1 MDTNQERIGDLL
13 NNKSPSGSVQ
23 SDYQPGE
30 RIGDMLAAK
39 PQAQRR
45 TQERDYQAPGGNFDD
60 LIAQEGADAIKPVIQ
75 AIYAQESGS
84 GKNARTSIDG
94 ARGGMQVIPATFA
107 RFARPGEDINNPDD
121 AVRVG
126 IRYAKYLGDKFGNDP
141 AKIAAGYFSGEGNV
155 NSGQGSAWKNDRA
168 DGNGK
173 SVSGYVSDV
182 MKRIG
187 QMPAGEK
194 KDASAPLPDLNNIP
208 KWGEIAGSARFKGLD
223 SAKQAEVKG
232 QYFDEVIAPH
242 AKASGANVDQVR
254 KQFMAQPNAKPGMLD
269 KAWEATKDVAGR
281 LATNPFAS
289 TPSVMEGYKGE
300 SRSLPTDSKAPV
312 RPEVRAQFNAEW
324 DAATPDKRA
333 AMAQREDWIGQLAR
347 ERSGVFDRNDAAVG
361 DSKTARSV
369 DPRVEARRSQLIA
382 AGEDPRFADVAA
394 TQAAKAGVFPGAE
407 VPFMQ
412 KGVTAQNS
420 NFDFDTNKAFNQTN
434 GLNNPLTRGLAKAGI
449 GLTKATVGFDQ
460 FLADMVG
467 ADEAAKAMKGYGDT
481 LRGKESAIGERG
493 SFMERNLEGAINS
506 IGQQLPLR
514 ITGMKLESE
523 AIPLAGIGV
532 TTFGQEYSDGRSKG
546 LSPAQASARAGI
558 FAAFEVIGEKF
569 GLKEQMQGLKA
580 AARRMPTDQIASF
593 FVSALKKELPGEM
606 LTTTGQFATDKFGP
620 GGIALNP
627 NATGG
632 DYLTQMGDTIAQ
644 TIMQSMLMGG
654 GTAGVSKAAQFM
666 QNKGESERLYDIR
679 AENARQSALD
689 AWNTRGFSQP
699 ARQQQ
704 SANVTPDGRIE
715 PSLNG
720 AEPIAPAE
728 PAGAPAVHPL
738 VETAD
743 NIVREAAQVAGIPAD
758 AVMPQQTDGGFSDED
773 VIGFAQSR
781 IQELTQK
788 RDGTVVPV
796 VGETGIVNQDMPGVG
811 LTPDEQRE
819 LDILQRAG
827 TNPQALRSFYKF
839 DQSQIQSDQSQ
850 FATQANQPAPA
861 AGVAEQPA
869 VGQQFPAATDPGL
882 VAAQENQNVQV
893 QGQDQANGPAP
904 STGAV
909 RTDGIASGPA
919 AQQEPAAQAAAAQAD
934 GSNGGRVAGQQDGT
948 VQPQG
953 ALLTDEQAQA
963 INGWLDSIGE
973 TDPAVRQQVMQ
984 QAATNP
990 QAREQF
996 LSQAE
1001 AAAERQAIQSEQ
1013 AAPVE
1018 QQAIPLPEEAAGSSV
1033 NPFEPAK
1040 QPAKTST
1047 PAFTRKEIPAMTNE
1061 ELVEA
1066 QKYYSDRGH
1075 KRAAKIEKEINKRA
1089 KEMSNGTQAEEAKPA
1104 EAGQQAQPVQPAD
1117 VNPNLADEPRH
1128 DQSTQVADEST
1139 PFTKESA
1146 PVVDE
1151 TDAELNDALA
1161 HLGEVLSDVFQPK
1174 AGIVANKYGAGD
1186 LLPALSKVVE
1196 LLVRKGFKSFAE
1208 ATAKAA
1214 GAMRGNEKTAP
1225 FVNSISARQWKAA
1238 YNAVAEFH
1246 EGTDDEAAVSAIS
1259 NDDVLAIVRGKPA
1272 TEKAASAKPYLFT
1285 PEGKFAIAKE
1295 VADFFIGGG
1304 EFKSIVDARKK
1315 ISDLT
1320 GQQINAGTEAAK
1332 QADEAIETAVVLAG
1346 REMVQAGR
1354 KQGRSSAVIFNR
1366 LLSLYN
1372 AQPNLAVRSSTSMRD
1387 QAYSTPVPLAYV
1399 ASELAGITYET
1410 KVLEP
1415 TAGNGMLLVGAA
1427 TGKATANELNPKRA
1441 AMLDAIGFKAKT
1453 DNAATGTLAQAKSQD
1468 AVIANP
1474 PFGVTKDENGN
1485 TIIYDVTPTYGT
1497 REVDHAIVFKS
1508 LETMKD
1514 DGRAVLIVGGVQAE
1528 GDEARREDY
1537 RGKSKRTFYFNLY
1550 DKYNVVDHFSINGD
1564 MYSKQGA
1571 SYPVDVIVIQGRG
1584 KSARD
1589 LPAADL
1595 PKVINSYDE
1604 LKEKLNEAGRVGTA
1618 GNVGTNGTVG
1628 SESASRAG
1636 DGTGMAG
1643 STGQPGNG
1651 TGDQGK
1657 RQSVPVRD
1665 VQRDGSADGKQ
1676 SAPGRASDA
1685 TGQLGSSDATQLR
1698 SDRSEPVS
1706 GDSNGKRPG
1715 RRGSDQRNGSVD
1727 VGGSGG
1733 IDGQRIES
1741 GLADRR
1747 GQEQETETQVA
1758 YTPHSQAA
1766 SVGTLVPRAM
1776 KDSIQES
1783 IKKIE
1788 DQFGNVDEFVADALQ
1803 LDPESLRSNFSAEQ
1817 VDALALAIK
1826 NAQEGRGFIIGD
1838 QTGIGKGRVV
1848 AAMIKYALVNG
1859 KVPIFVTEKPNLYSD
1874 MIRDL
1879 DDIGMAEEL
1888 GLDTKKSKILITN
1901 RDESIPYSIIR
1912 TNGDEVTETNFTL
1925 KAPKSSKDALEKLF
1939 SGMRESNSLGDYK
1952 VIFTTYSQLQT
1963 VKGKKTERMNFIE
1976 HFGAGN
1982 YMIFDESH
1990 NAGGAGE
1997 TQARTREQR
2006 QAAKNGESL
2015 VTGRAAFVRGLVN
2028 KAFGTFFSSATYAKR
2043 PDVMD
2048 LYSSTNMK
2056 LAVDK
2061 ISELGEAIKQGGVPM
2076 QQIVATMLTKD
2087 GQYIRRERT
2096 FAGVS
2101 YDTTET
2107 KVDKKTAEN
2116 MASAMRSILRFSRAK
2131 EAAIEAMQKEMDK
2144 QGGMVSVVGGEKTSV
2159 QGANFGSSMHN
2170 LIDQMLLSLKS
2181 KSSVDHAIERLKAGE
2196 KVVMT
2201 VSNTMGSFLKDY
2213 ADEMELASGDVVSMS
2228 FADLYKRY
2236 LEKQR
2241 IVTIKRP
2248 NGQTEKYRLTDEDL
2262 GSSLSQMFREIGK
2275 QIDSA
2280 GFGEAPI
2287 SPIDYMHAKLREAG
2301 YKTDEITGRTL
2312 ALNYDSGEPK
2322 LAGRKADIK
2331 HRVNAVRGFN
2341 NGDTDVLILN
2351 QAGSTGLSLHAS
2363 SKFKDQ
2369 RKRHMII
2376 VQAEKNIDTH
2386 MQMLGRVH
2394 RTGQI
2399 VAPAYSQMMADI
2411 PAEMRPAAVLLKKM
2425 ASLNANTTASRKS
2438 SVTAEGVVDFMN
2450 DYGGQVVQEYLR
2462 DNREV
2467 HSAIG
2472 GQGVIKLTDDSS
2484 EASEDDIRK
2493 FTGYIPIL
2501 PIKQQEEIYKD
2512 LIDRYNE
2519 LLERENSLG
2528 TNKLE
2533 AKAVDL
2539 DADTVSSQPITE
2551 DKGDPSIF
2559 ATPAFMERVDVK
2571 RTVKPYSS
2579 AEVADMV
2586 TKRLDGKRDM
2596 VVALEMSK
2604 DMSASTDAYIKA
2616 TVEKMEASD
2625 KADPVRI
2632 NEFKTQTEATARH
2645 VDTVLKAYPIGTSI
2659 SVTDRDGATLYGIVT
2674 DVVNSGRTANPSAPS
2689 SWKMHVALANGDAKA
2704 ITLSFSQVGGRYTL
2718 AVERNVNWYN
2728 AETQKSEFLPVASL
2742 FDKGATVRRE
2752 KRWIVTGNI
2761 LAGYAKHSGQ
2771 IITYTKKDGSTG
2783 QGVLMSRQ
2791 FDYAQAKASERVR
2804 IKTGDDAVRFLDGSN
2819 GAMVGTDDNVLKI
2832 SKRGH
2837 LYMVSVP
2844 SSKKEGGTFFLDQQ
2858 LTEAM
2863 GGDFYKRGSVMSA
2876 TLYYSTNVRDL
2887 VDYLVRQREEKVV
2900 ALTNLDKA
2908 REMFNPAGVSLA
2920 DIGRGK
2926 KALPETIKVDGK
2938 DRPTKNSNGKSIAQT
2953 EEGVR
2958 NFWRWFSDSKV
2969 VDDQGRPLV
2978 VYHGTTADLK
2988 NFDPNKL
2995 GSATGAAS
3003 AKTGFFF
3010 ALSPLV
3016 ASGYATLGRSREIAN
3031 LEELHAS
3038 ELERFHS
3045 DQKKGVKWTS
3055 QQLSE
3060 YEQRFKKI
3068 SAMKRAVELAR
3079 RVAEIEFEDATS
3091 KLSAA
3096 YLFGNEE
3103 ERKHEYEQADEIEK
3117 GNIDAYQIAKRKLF
3131 ASTVSDGANVGS
3143 FYLKIDNPV
3152 EKDYEGD
3159 MFRDVSYFQISRG
3172 AKLSGNDGV
3181 IFLNTHDMVRSD
3193 YDEKTNIFVAFSP
3206 TQIKSATGNS
3216 GEFDPSNPS
3225 ILANISRT
3233 LSPAPAFTNA
3243 KMNRQ
3248 IDKLN
3253 KAVEEGRMTD
3263 AEFRLAV
3270 KEMRQSLKD
3279 ANDDK
3284 KVDAYSKE
3292 RRNGAEWIIA
3302 KLLRGV
3308 ADGTIPRGE
3317 ADFAEWALNQNPR
3330 IADRLTISVTEADGK
3345 SARGE
3350 YFPYLQMIKLYA
3362 SNLSEDQGDHGTAV
3376 HEILHHAERM
3386 MPVDVQAGI
3395 LDEWQ
3400 RQWDAEYKKSSP
3412 EVKAAM
3418 RDMLA
3423 ASFGNAEAKDRVVK
3437 AFNNGLLNYDQ
3448 HYQFYSPSEFWT
3460 VNATA
3465 ILNNRYE
3472 ARGSWVKRVQQW
3484 FREFIERLKGLV
3496 GAQSDTPVLNALRDL
3511 METDGNP
3518 KSSKMIQERDYS
3530 MWLNEK
3536 DVDAENDGAEISHQ
3550 DIVRNMRN
3558 KAIQFFGNQ
3567 DLNTFNWYY
3576 KSIATQYH
3584 KALKDKHFGKVFSL
3598 LLDMQNHVSLAANR
3612 AAERAPGVLP
3622 MVDDLKAAVKGLV
3635 SKQNQAAMD
3644 KASQMLFAGTLAGGN
3659 VLEGKVWTNAEM
3671 RNQFGADDAAIEF
3684 YRQSREA
3691 IDSML
3696 DEMAA
3701 TEAFVLA
3708 KPMISGNKEI
3718 RGSIIENP
3726 KDASGLIESELA
3738 KKIKMFEAAAKQARG
3753 RGDEAMAESM
3763 ENAAKE
3769 HNDALRKVK
3778 KIFKHATDLKMAG
3791 YMPLKRFG
3799 KYDVTA
3805 KLVDPITGQT
3815 MRNEDGEPSTLFY
3828 GRFDTQAE
3836 ARKAE
3841 AALRERYA
3849 GQDDVSIKIGAHNSE
3864 RNELYSGVDLDALQL
3879 FADAIGEKRVTDEY
3893 IRAVRSERSV
3903 LKHLL
3908 ERKGTPGFS
3917 TDIQRVLAAYLTAGA
3932 RHAAQQLY
3940 STDVAY
3946 AIKHIP
3952 SEKGDVQREAQSL
3965 RDFVMNQKDPGAV
3978 LSSVMFLWFI
3988 SMSPAAVVL
3997 NLTQP
4002 VLVSLPVLSIQA
4014 GGEGKAIAALAK
4026 AYKMAL
4032 GKAEYPKELREAMRK
4047 ASLGGIVDAQ
4057 EIFHIYSQ
4065 ASRQVGGT
4073 TKAQSAMAIMSFMFS
4088 AAEKLN
4094 RRVTFIAAYNI
4105 AKQTGHPD
4113 PYGYAVEAVNSTQGI
4128 YNKVNR
4134 PNAARSLLGR
4144 AVFIYKTFPIMVGEL
4159 MIRLAKNHGPA
4170 GKRALGVMLAMLFI
4184 VSGEEGLP
4192 GAKFLDDLIDT
4203 IGQWLGYDTNAKRF
4217 KRRHAYEILGRFW
4230 GDFAISGVS
4239 SMLPLDFG
4247 GRIGMGNMIPGTE
4260 ILKPSS
4266 GVFNIRSLA
4275 EIAGPT
4281 MGAAKQVGD
4290 FSEAAAEGNYGKALA
4305 NLSPKFIRDILGG
4318 FEMAAK
4324 GHATNTLGQKTVNT
4338 TGLDAAVKA
4347 IGFNPTVVASDSR
4360 EKMPIRQDE
4369 RLRSAKAASFA
4380 GQLSQAMIDR
4390 DGEAARKIGEKLKA
4404 WNEKNPDTRINVA
4417 DVARSARERTKKA
4430 MMDSDQRTMKTAPKS
4445 MRGRVSSDLGL

>member
-1 MDTNQERIGDLL
+1 MDTNQERFGDLL
-13 NNKSPSGSVQ
+13 NTSSTSGSGPATA
-23 SDYQPGE
+23 QPGD
-30 RIGDMLAAK
+30 RFGDLLAAK
-39 PQAQRR
+39 PQPQRQ

-60 LIAQEGADAIKPVIQ
+60 LIAQEGADAIKPIIQ

-155 NSGQGSAWKNDRA
+155 NSGQGIAWKNDRA

-187 QMPAGEK
+187 QMPAGDK

-254 KQFMAQPNAKPGMLD
+254 QQFMAQPNAKPGMLD
-269 KAWEATKDVAGR
+269 QAWEATKDIAGR
-281 LATNPFAS
+281 LATNPFAKEAS
-289 TPSVMEGYKGE
+289 VLDGVQKPDPNDPNAVSLPGSVMDGYVPQQNGQSLGGRSFADASKQVRQEQANADALIQRGPLPELKASPLNNGPMDIAKGLAYGMRDDIGQAGGTLARGVGNFLATE
-300 SRSLPTDSKAPV
+300 SIGNPELQAAGKTLEQSGANLYRKYKKSEQLNQPEFETDTAKGIYGGARSLEQMLSALLVGGPEGALPV
-312 RPEVRAQFNAEW
+312 MVGQVGIQGAGDALEKGKDYFTAGAYGAGQGALEYVTEKLPMGFIAERLG
-324 DAATPDKRA
+324 K
-333 AMAQREDWIGQLAR
+333 EGFKKFVSGFLAR
-347 ERSGVFDRNDAAVG
+347 ELPSEQIATLTQDALQKAVLEPE
-361 DSKTARSV
+361 KTW
-369 DPRVEARRSQLIA
+369 
-382 AGEDPRFADVAA
+382 
-394 TQAAKAGVFPGAE
+394 TQYLEERPGAAY
-407 VPFMQ
+407 Q
-412 KGVTAQNS
+412 TALG
-420 NFDFDTNKAFNQTN
+420 TAVIGGGMA
-434 GLNNPLTRGLAKAGI
+434 GLN
-449 GLTKATVGFDQ
+449 
-460 FLADMVG
+460 
-467 ADEAAKAMKGYGDT
+467 
-481 LRGKESAIGERG
+481 
-493 SFMERNLEGAINS
+493 
-506 IGQQLPLR
+506 
-514 ITGMKLESE
+514 
-523 AIPLAGIGV
+523 
-532 TTFGQEYSDGRSKG
+532 KG
-546 LSPAQASARAGI
+546 LQS
-558 FAAFEVIGEKF
+558 
-569 GLKEQMQGLKA
+569 
-580 AARRMPTDQIASF
+580 
-593 FVSALKKELPGEM
+593 
-606 LTTTGQFATDKFGP
+606 
-620 GGIALNP
+620 
-627 NATGG
+627 GG
-632 DYLTQMGDTIAQ
+632 DMIA
-644 TIMQSMLMGG
+644 
-654 GTAGVSKAAQFM
+654 
-666 QNKGESERLYDIR
+666 NRR
-679 AENARQSALD
+679 ADQARQSALD

-758 AVMPQQTDGGFSDED
+758 AVMPQQTDGGFSDDD

-788 RDGTVVPV
+788 RDGTVVPI

-869 VGQQFPAATDPGL
+869 VGQQFPAATEPGL

-909 RTDGIASGPA
+909 RTDGIASGAA

-963 INGWLDSIGE
+963 INGWLDAIGE

-990 QAREQF
+990 QARDQF

-1018 QQAIPLPEEAAGSSV
+1018 QPAIPQPEEAAGSSV

-1089 KEMSNGTQAEEAKPA
+1089 KEMSNGTQAQEAKPA

-1117 VNPNLADEPRH
+1117 VKPNLADEPRQ

-1139 PFTKESA
+1139 PFTKESS
-1146 PVVDE
+1146 PVLDD

-1272 TEKAASAKPYLFT
+1272 TEKAASAKPDLFT

-1320 GQQINAGTEAAK
+1320 GHQINAGTEAAK

-1346 REMVQAGR
+1346 REMVQSGR
-1354 KQGRSSAVIFNR
+1354 KQGRSSAVIFDR

-1571 SYPVDVIVIQGRG
+1571 SYPVDVIVIHGRG

-1618 GNVGTNGTVG
+1618 GNVGTNGTAG

-1636 DGTGMAG
+1636 DGADVAG
-1643 STGQPGNG
+1643 STGQPSDGNG
-1651 TGDQGK
+1651 VEGK
-1657 RQSVPVRD
+1657 RQGVSGRD

-1685 TGQLGSSDATQLR
+1685 TGQLGSSDAAQLR

-1733 IDGQRIES
+1733 IDGQRVES

-1788 DQFGNVDEFVADALQ
+1788 DQFGNVDEFVADALK

-2131 EAAIEAMQKEMDK
+2131 EAAIKAIQKEMDK
-2144 QGGMVSVVGGEKTSV
+2144 QGGMVSGVGGEKTSV

-2181 KSSVDHAIERLKAGE
+2181 KSSVDHAIDRLKAGE

-2280 GFGEAPI
+2280 GFGEATI

-2301 YKTDEITGRTL
+2301 YKSDEITGRTL
-2312 ALNYDSGEPK
+2312 VLNYDNGEPK

-2331 HRVNAVRGFN
+2331 QRVNAVRGFN

-2586 TKRLDGKRDM
+2586 AKRLDGKRDM

-2604 DMSASTDAYIKA
+2604 DMSARTDAYIKA

-2625 KADPVRI
+2625 KADPVKI
-2632 NEFKTQTEATARH
+2632 NEFKTQTESTARH
-2645 VDTVLKAYPIGTSI
+2645 VDTVLKTYPIGTRI

-2728 AETQKSEFLPVASL
+2728 AETQQSEFVPVQSL

-2761 LAGYAKHSGQ
+2761 LAGYAKHPGQ
-2771 IITYTKKDGSTG
+2771 IITYTKKDGGTG

-2844 SSKKEGGTFFLDQQ
+2844 SSKKEGGTYFLDQQ

-2908 REMFNPAGVSLA
+2908 REMFNPAG
-2920 DIGRGK
+2920 RG
-2926 KALPETIKVDGK
+2926 
-2938 DRPTKNSNGKSIAQT
+2938 
-2953 EEGVR
+2953 
-2958 NFWRWFSDSKV
+2958 
-2969 VDDQGRPLV
+2969 
-2978 VYHGTTADLK
+2978 
-2988 NFDPNKL
+2988 
-2995 GSATGAAS
+2995 
-3003 AKTGFFF
+3003 
-3010 ALSPLV
+3010 
-3016 ASGYATLGRSREIAN
+3016 
-3031 LEELHAS
+3031 
-3038 ELERFHS
+3038 
-3045 DQKKGVKWTS
+3045 
-3055 QQLSE
+3055 
-3060 YEQRFKKI
+3060 
-3068 SAMKRAVELAR
+3068 
-3079 RVAEIEFEDATS
+3079 FE
-3091 KLSAA
+3091 
-3096 YLFGNEE
+3096 
-3103 ERKHEYEQADEIEK
+3103 
-3117 GNIDAYQIAKRKLF
+3117 
-3131 ASTVSDGANVGS
+3131 
-3143 FYLKIDNPV
+3143 
-3152 EKDYEGD
+3152 
-3159 MFRDVSYFQISRG
+3159 
-3172 AKLSGNDGV
+3172 
-3181 IFLNTHDMVRSD
+3181 
-3193 YDEKTNIFVAFSP
+3193 
-3206 TQIKSATGNS
+3206 
-3216 GEFDPSNPS
+3216 
-3225 ILANISRT
+3225 NISRT
-3233 LSPAPAFTNA
+3233 QSPAPAFTNA

-3270 KEMRQSLKD
+3270 KEMRQKLKEV
-3279 ANDDK
+3279 NDDK
-3284 KVDAYSKE
+3284 KVDSYSKE
-3292 RRNGAEWIIA
+3292 RRNGADWIIA
-3302 KLLRGV
+3302 KLRRGV
-3308 ADGTIPRGE
+3308 ADGKIPRGE

-3465 ILNNRYE
+3465 ILNNRFE

-3567 DLNTFNWYY
+3567 DLNTFNWYD

-3584 KALKDKHFGKVFSL
+3584 KALKDKHFGKVYSL

-3644 KASQMLFAGTLAGGN
+3644 KASQMLFAGTLAGSN

-3671 RNQFGADDAAIEF
+3671 RNKFGADDAAIEF

-3726 KDASGLIESELA
+3726 KDASGLIEGELA
-3738 KKIKMFEAAAKQARG
+3738 KKIKMFAAAAKQARG

-3763 ENAAKE
+3763 DNAAKE

-3879 FADAIGEKRVTDEY
+3879 FADAFGEKRVTDEY
-3893 IRAVRSERSV
+3893 IRTVRSERSV

-3908 ERKGTPGFS
+3908 ERKETPGFS

-3940 STDVAY
+3940 SIDVAY

-3978 LSSVMFLWFI
+3978 LSSVMFLWFL
-3988 SMSPAAVVL
+3988 SGSPAAAAI

-4002 VLVSLPVLSIQA
+4002 ILISMPVLSIQA

-4026 AYKMAL
+4026 AYKLAL
-4032 GKAEYPKELREAMRK
+4032 GKAELTKELRDALHK

-4057 EIFHIYSQ
+4057 EIFHLYSQ

-4073 TKAQSAMAIMSFMFS
+4073 TKAQSAMAILSFMFS

-4105 AKQTGHPD
+4105 AKQTGHAD
-4113 PYGYAVEAVNSTQGI
+4113 PYGYAVGAVNSTQGI

-4134 PNAARSLLGR
+4134 PNAARSPLGR
-4144 AVFIYKTFPIMVGEL
+4144 AVFTYKTFAIMVGEL
-4159 MIRLAKNHGPA
+4159 MWRLAKKHGPA
-4170 GKRALGVMLAMLFI
+4170 GKRALGVMLAMLFLAA
-4184 VSGEEGLP
+4184 GEEGLP
-4192 GAKFLDDLIDT
+4192 GAKLLDDLIDT
-4203 IGQWLGYDTNAKRF
+4203 IGQLLGYDTNAKRF

-4230 GDFAISGVS
+4230 GDFAMYGVS

-4247 GRIGMGNMIPGTE
+4247 GRLGMGSMIPGTE

-4266 GVFNIRSLA
+4266 GMFNTRSLA

-4281 MGAAKQVGD
+4281 VGAAKQVGD